1 MNTNDIRSA
10 NLKSDEALYKSISGA
25 IKNHVRFNGYVH
37 QHNVTQLTNKIIGEI
52 AGIVHNAMIAE
63 LNHSTDTERFIVVSR
78 KEYEAAMQ
86 RDLRE
91 QNKWLVARLKELDPN
106 FNGNQNKL

>member
-25 IKNHVRFNGYVH
+25 IKNFIRLNGSVKSN
-37 QHNVTQLTNKIIGEI
+37 NVTPLANKIIGEI

-78 KEYEAAMQ
+78 KEYEAAIQ
-86 RDLRE
+86 KDLRA
-91 QNKWLVARLKELDPN
+91 QNRWLVTRLKELDPN
-106 FNGNQNKL
+106 FNGKQ